1 MLNRTLIVALLGAG
15 LASLMASAALA
26 DTSTRAATDLDVV
39 MYATQSCSYCV
50 KARSYFTSHDVAW
63 QERDIET
70 SQKAHAEWKAMGG
83 VGTPLIV
90 IDGERFHGFDQR
102 RLDTA
107 LAKHGK

>member
-1 MLNRTLIVALLGAG
+1 MLKQMMIVALLGAG
-15 LASLMASAALA
+15 LASLMAGTALA
-26 DTSTRAATDLDVV
+26 EPSTRAATDLDVV
-39 MYATQSCSYCV
+39 MYTTQSCSYCV

-70 SQKAHAEWKAMGG
+70 SQKAHAEWKSLGG

-90 IDGERFHGFDQR
+90 IEGERFQGFDQR